1 MSSFAV
7 QRRPTHTD
15 FRELLALASPIV
27 LIQVGLMLM
36 GTVDTLMVGRVS
48 PVALAAVALG
58 NLYFIGWSIFGLGT
72 LFALDP
78 ILSQALGARDDVAVR
93 RGVQR
98 GIVLALGLTIP
109 TTLVLL
115 TVEPVLTLVG
125 QPADVIP
132 YAAGYVYR
140 SVLSV
145 FPFFAFV
152 VLRQSLQA
160 HRHTWPIVV
169 TILVANI
176 LNAVLNYAWI
186 FGTFGFPALGV
197 FGSAWATLVSR
208 WVMTLMLLALGW
220 RYLHPYLT
228 RLATR
233 VFSPEPLLRILAI
246 GVPIGGQMMLEWGA
260 FATIA
265 LLMGWLGVNEVAA
278 HQIGLNLASLT
289 FMVPVGISSAAAV
302 IVGHA
307 VGRSDPDAVRRA
319 AAAAL
324 VVGVGFMSLTAVAL
338 IAFPRF
344 LAGLYT
350 DSADV
355 LRIAVLLLPIA
366 GVFQVFDGAQVVAL
380 GALRG
385 LGDTRMPMLVA
396 MVGFWGL
403 GIPASLWLG
412 FGAGLG
418 AEGLWWGFV
427 VGLGIVAAFL
437 LLRLRAHAQ
446 KDLVR
451 LAID

>member
-1 MSSFAV
+1 VSPAV
-7 QRRPTHTD
+7 RASVPRRAD
-15 FRELLALASPIV
+15 FRELLELASPIV
-27 LIQVGLMLM
+27 LVQVGLMLM
-36 GTVDTLMVGRVS
+36 GTVDILMVGHVS

-78 ILSQALGARDDVAVR
+78 ILSQALGARDGIAVQ
-93 RGVQR
+93 RGIQR
-98 GIVLALGLTIP
+98 GIVLAFVLTVP

-125 QPADVIP
+125 QPEEVIP
-132 YAAGYVYR
+132 YAAGYIYR
-140 SVLSV
+140 TVLSV
-145 FPFFAFV
+145 FPFFVFV

-160 HRHTWPIVV
+160 QRHTRPIVI
-169 TILVANI
+169 TIIVANI

-186 FGTFGFPALGV
+186 FGELGFPALGV
-197 FGSAWATLVSR
+197 FGSAWATLTSR
-208 WVMTLMLLALGW
+208 WLMTLMLLSMGW
-220 RYLHPYLT
+220 PYLRPHLT
-228 RLATR
+228 GLAPR
-233 VFSPEPLLRILAI
+233 VFAAVPLLRILAI

-265 LLMGWLGVNEVAA
+265 LLMGWLGITEVAA
-278 HQIGLNLASLT
+278 HQIALNLASLT

-302 IVGHA
+302 LVGHA
-307 VGRSDPDAVRRA
+307 VGRGDPAAVRRA

-324 VVGVGFMSLTAVAL
+324 VIGIGFMSLTAVAL
-338 IAFPRF
+338 IGFPRVF
-344 LAGLYT
+344 AELYT

-355 LRIAVLLLPIA
+355 LGIALLLLPIA

-385 LGDTRMPMLVA
+385 LGDTRMPMIA
-396 MVGFWGL
+396 AIVGFWCL

-412 FGAGLG
+412 FRIELG

-427 VGLGIVAAFL
+427 VGLSAVAVFL
-437 LLRLRAHAQ
+437 LLRLRAHVWREH
-446 KDLVR
+446 VR

>member
-1 MSSFAV
+1 MSSAA
-7 QRRPTHTD
+7 QDSRPTRAD

-36 GTVDTLMVGRVS
+36 GTVDTLMVGQLS
-48 PVALAAVALG
+48 PIALAAVALG

-78 ILSQALGARDDVAVR
+78 IISQALGARDEIAVK

-98 GIVLALGLTIP
+98 GIVLALALSVP
-109 TTLVLL
+109 TTLILL

-140 SVLSV
+140 TVLSV

-160 HRHTWPIVV
+160 HRHTRPIVA
-169 TILVANI
+169 TILIANL
-176 LNAVLNYAWI
+176 LNAALNYAWI
-186 FGTFGFPALGV
+186 FGKLGFPALGV
-197 FGSAWATLVSR
+197 FGSAWATLTSR
-208 WVMTLMLLALGW
+208 WVMTLMLLVAAW
-220 RYLHPYLT
+220 RELRPYL
-228 RLATR
+228 AGAASR
-233 VFSPEPLLRILAI
+233 VFAVEPLLRILAI

-307 VGRSDPDAVRRA
+307 VGRGDPAAVRRA

-324 VVGVGFMSLTAVAL
+324 ILGIGFMAGSAVAL
-338 IAFPRF
+338 IGFPEF
-344 LAGLYT
+344 FAGLYT
-350 DSADV
+350 QSADV
-355 LRIAVLLLPIA
+355 LDVALLLLPIA

-385 LGDTRMPMLVA
+385 LGDTRMPVIA
-396 MVGFWGL
+396 AIVGFWCL

-412 FGAGLG
+412 FGVGLG

-427 VGLGIVAAFL
+427 VGLSVVAVFL
-437 LLRLRAHAQ
+437 LLRLKAHVRRE
-446 KDLVR
+446 LVR